1 MIQLLRDAR
10 DVCRAVAAAFTQ
22 VSALDASVG
31 MMRKGAAKCDTHAE

>member
-1 MIQLLRDAR
+1 MQPLRDVQ

-31 MMRKGAAKCDTHAE
+31 MTRKGAAKCDKHVE